1 VDRPLRDQRRDP
13 DRGALRALSD
23 HRAVL
28 ELIEPSRAEPGSLCY
43 QRTQDP
49 ENRRVFFLFEVYE
62 DESAYRAHGGP
73 EHFKRLALET
83 AIPLLE
89 SRERAFDETL
99 GELI

>member
-1 VDRPLRDQRRDP
+1 MACVVAAKWT
-13 DRGALRALSD
+13 ALRGSED
-23 HRAVL
+23 EVKRAVL